1 MPKLQKKVLFCLA
14 GTLSFACALAI
25 AAALGIQLWVKG
37 TVLCKTGALIV
48 NATGDELQKFI
59 GEIEYGLFFGQ
70 RVKQCGLGGRPTK
83 FSFFPDLLNVIPASM
98 HVSVV
103 IFTTALI
110 VFALVGTGFF
120 MFNAFGKPYQTL
132 HGPVGLYLWCFISC
146 SCGCLVLILF
156 SSEVKMHNLSEKI
169 ANYKEGGFLFKTQ
182 TEHFERSF
190 WIVLV
195 CTLVHFSNIFLI
207 RLAGFDFPFSKSKEL
222 DTSSGAI
229 DLMY

>member
-1 MPKLQKKVLFCLA
+1 MPKLPKKVLFCLA

-37 TVLCKTGALIV
+37 TVLCKTGALLV
-48 NATGDELQKFI
+48 NATGDELHMFT
-59 GEIEYGLFFGQ
+59 GEIEYGLFYGQ
-70 RVKQCGLGGRPTK
+70 RVKQCGLGGRPTT
-83 FSFFPDLLNVIPASM
+83 FSFFPDMLNVIPASV

-120 MFNAFGKPYQTL
+120 MFNAFGKPYETL

-156 SSEVKMHNLSEKI
+156 SSEVKMHHLSEKI

-182 TEHFERSF
+182 TEHFETSF

-222 DTSSGAI
+222 DASSGAI

>member
-1 MPKLQKKVLFCLA
+1 MTKLQKKVLFFVA
-14 GTLSFACALAI
+14 GVLSFSCALAI
-25 AAALGIQLWVKG
+25 AAALGIQLWLKG
-37 TVLCKTGALIV
+37 TVLCKTGALLV

-59 GEIEYGLFFGQ
+59 GEIQYGLFYGE
-70 RVKQCGLGGRPTK
+70 RVKHCGLGGRPTT
-83 FSFFPDLLNVIPASM
+83 FSFFPDLLNAIPASM

-120 MFNAFGKPYQTL
+120 MFNAFGNPYETL

-156 SSEVKMHNLSEKI
+156 SSEVRLHNLSEKI
-169 ANYKEGGFLFKTQ
+169 ANYKEGGFVFKTQ
-182 TEHFERSF
+182 TEHFEKSF
-190 WIVLV
+190 WIVLG
-195 CTLVHFSNIFLI
+195 CTLVHFSNVFLI

-222 DTSSGAI
+222 DTSTGAI

>member
-1 MPKLQKKVLFCLA
+1 MTKLQKKVLFFVA
-14 GTLSFACALAI
+14 GVLSFACALAI

-37 TVLCKTGALIV
+37 TVLCKTGAQLV
-48 NATGDELQKFI
+48 NATGDELQKFM
-59 GEIEYGLFFGQ
+59 GEIQYGLFYGE
-70 RVKQCGLGGRPTK
+70 RVKHCGLGGRPIT
-83 FSFFPDLLNVIPASM
+83 FSFFPDLLNAIPASI

-103 IFTTALI
+103 IFTTSLI

-120 MFNAFGKPYQTL
+120 MFNAFGNPYEAL
-132 HGPVGLYLWCFISC
+132 HGPVGLYLWCFVSC

-156 SSEVKMHNLSEKI
+156 SSEVKMHNLSENI
-169 ANYKEGGFLFKTQ
+169 ANYKEGGFVFKTE
-182 TEHFERSF
+182 TEHFEKSF

-195 CTLVHFSNIFLI
+195 CTLVHFSNMFLI